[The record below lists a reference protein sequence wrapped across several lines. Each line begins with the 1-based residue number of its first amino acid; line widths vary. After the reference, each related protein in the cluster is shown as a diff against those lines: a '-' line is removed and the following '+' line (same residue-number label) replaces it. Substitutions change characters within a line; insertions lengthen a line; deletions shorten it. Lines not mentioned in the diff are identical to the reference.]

1 MRKINLTSYTAGS
14 PIIWGIIFLTLF
26 YVFSPLPASA
36 AIGFNGPLVP
46 CGGTKPPADH
56 PCQVCDLYTLARNII
71 DLLLWGIATPLLIVA
86 LLAAGFFWLTAGGS
100 EEKISKGRS
109 ILFSAVVGFI
119 IAFGAWVII
128 NTILSTLAFK
138 NPFDGSAWSNTG
150 FCSQSPI
157 K

>member
-1 MRKINLTSYTAGS
+1 MQKANLTRYTAS
-14 PIIWGIIFLTLF
+14 NPIFWGIIFLALF
-26 YVFSPLPASA
+26 YVFSPLSASA

-46 CGGTKPPADH
+46 CGRAGMPP
-56 PCQVCDLYTLARNII
+56 CEVCHLYALARNII

-100 EEKISKGRS
+100 EEKISKGRT
-109 ILFSAVVGFI
+109 ILVSAVIGFV

>member
-1 MRKINLTSYTAGS
+1 MQKINSTPY
-14 PIIWGIIFLTLF
+14 IISSLAFLSLAFFLLF
-26 YVFSPLPASA
+26 FPSFALALGVPDK
-36 AIGFNGPLVP
+36 LVP
-46 CGGTKPPADH
+46 CTNN
-56 PCQVCDLYTLARNII
+56 CQVCDLYKLARNII

-86 LLAAGFFWLTAGGS
+86 ILAAGFFWLTSGGS
-100 EEKISKGRS
+100 EEKISKGRT
-109 ILFSAVVGFI
+109 ILVSAVTGFV

-138 NPFDGSAWSNTG
+138 NPFDSSAWSDTN

>member
-1 MRKINLTSYTAGS
+1 MGKTLLSALGL
-14 PIIWGIIFLTLF
+14 FLILLYF
-26 YVFSPLPASA
+26 FIPALALAHISV
-36 AIGFNGPLVP
+36 PTQLVP
-46 CGGTKPPADH
+46 CTND
-56 PCQVCDLYTLARNII
+56 CNVCHLYDLAHNII